1 MAAISVR
8 RLDDG
13 VVQRFR
19 RRARANDRSLEAEI
33 RHALVQVVRAGSS
46 AEIRR
51 QFLADVKELQERYP
65 AGPDEPAEVLVRRD
79 RDHGHR
85 EL

>member
-13 VVQRFR
+13 VLRRFR
-19 RRARANDRSLEAEI
+19 RRARASDRSLEAEI
-33 RHALVQVVRAGSS
+33 RHALDRAVRAGSS
-46 AEIRR
+46 AEIRKK
-51 QFLADVKELQERYP
+51 FLADVQELQRRYP
-65 AGPDEPAEVLVRRD
+65 ARPDDPAEVLVRRD

>member
-1 MAAISVR
+1 MVAISVR
-8 RLDDG
+8 HLDDG

-19 RRARANDRSLEAEI
+19 RRVRANDRSLEAGI
-33 RHALVQVVRAGSS
+33 RHTLVQVIRAGSS

-51 QFLADVKELQERYP
+51 KFLADVKELQERYP
-65 AGPDEPAEVLVRRD
+65 AGSDDPVEVLVRRD

-85 EL
+85 KP

>member
-19 RRARANDRSLEAEI
+19 RRARASDRSLEAEI
-33 RHALVQVVRAGSS
+33 RHALVRAVRASSS

-51 QFLADVKELQERYP
+51 KFLAEVKELQRRHP
-65 AGPDEPAEVLVRRD
+65 AGPDDPAEVLVRRD